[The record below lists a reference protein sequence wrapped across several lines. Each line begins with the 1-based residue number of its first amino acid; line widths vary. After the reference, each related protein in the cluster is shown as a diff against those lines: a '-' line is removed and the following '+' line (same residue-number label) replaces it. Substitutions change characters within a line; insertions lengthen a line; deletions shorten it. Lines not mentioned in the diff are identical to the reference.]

1 MPKEGAS
8 DLGKILIVEDDENVA
23 AVMSMY
29 IETEFENEIIIAS
42 SGNEAI
48 EVLKANP
55 DIVLVLSDYNMPN
68 GNGRS
73 IFKFMQELKTSV
85 FFILV
90 CAEDNLDVKEIPEFL
105 ELFENKEGIH

>member
-1 MPKEGAS
+1 MPKEGS
-8 DLGKILIVEDDENVA
+8 SELGKILIVDDDENVA

-29 IETEFENEIIIAS
+29 IETEFENEIITAS

-73 IFKFMQELKTSV
+73 IFKFMK
-85 FFILV
+85 
-90 CAEDNLDVKEIPEFL
+90 D
-105 ELFENKEGIH
+105 